1 MTLIP
6 SILREIRTYYKKA
19 CGNEN
24 SCVNKNVCG
33 NAVLI
38 SPKIDGINL
47 LRDIAYVLIWFLSNS
62 DKID

>member
-24 SCVNKNVCG
+24 SCVNENVCG

>member
-24 SCVNKNVCG
+24 SCGNENVCG

-38 SPKIDGINL
+38 SPKIDGIRL
-47 LRDIAYVLIWFLSNS
+47 LRDGAYVLIWFLSNF